1 MESSGCRRAG
11 EAPMRVRRIC
21 VDGGGRPGCR
31 HSGAD
36 AEDGVVVDGSS
47 EEKLMTSVASEGK
60 LPLIAK
66 KQLSSR
72 STLLV
77 PAYAR

>member
-1 MESSGCRRAG
+1 VA
-11 EAPMRVRRIC
+11 
-21 VDGGGRPGCR
+21 
-31 HSGAD
+31 
-36 AEDGVVVDGSS
+36 VDGSS

-66 KQLSSR
+66 KQLTSR